1 MEEIFCYSNNQQM
14 QSRCGR
20 KERQLWRGAD
30 IWRDAMEVKVQVKQ
44 LKRLAQELETVAKQ
58 LASSIARLEKPHR
71 HPDRPEIAKQL
82 RTLGSSLKEQAETC
96 KDMAAVL
103 KQAASLYEKTEEAV
117 IQAAETETRQYE
129 ETLRTVSLGRAAQIK
144 MTLDV

>member
-1 MEEIFCYSNNQQM
+1 
-14 QSRCGR
+14 
-20 KERQLWRGAD
+20 
-30 IWRDAMEVKVQVKQ
+30 MEVKVQVKQ

-103 KQAASLYEKTEEAV
+103 KPDSMKKHSEPSVWGVRRRLK
-117 IQAAETETRQYE
+117 
-129 ETLRTVSLGRAAQIK
+129 
-144 MTLDV
+144 

>member
-1 MEEIFCYSNNQQM
+1 
-14 QSRCGR
+14 
-20 KERQLWRGAD
+20 
-30 IWRDAMEVKVQVKQ
+30 MEVKVQVKQ

-117 IQAAETETRQYE
+117 IQAAETETRLPLRYTLPGEKGREDCQPLWATTGPSISPLMR
-129 ETLRTVSLGRAAQIK
+129 ETRSGLPEASRLWPSCW
-144 MTLDV
+144 M